1 MIAAGRGEAGWL
13 PAPWPRRWRC
23 AARGHVWASI
33 PTSAGTVLVFCSRCA
48 ELVAA
53 PFTAPT
59 VLGADPAGPTTVFG
73 PAGPAR
79 AVLDLVSA
87 TLDGDGAAA
96 AAARE
101 LALARPADAL
111 DALTRIASV
120 LAGDKQG
127 VAGAR
132 VAALS
137 VLLDL
142 DSLRPVEEVASD
154 GE

>member
-1 MIAAGRGEAGWL
+1 VTAAKRGDGGWL

-23 AARGHVWASI
+23 AARGHAWASI

-59 VLGADPAGPTTVFG
+59 VLGVDPAGPTTVFG

-79 AVLDLVSA
+79 AVFNLLFASLDRDEAAVA
-87 TLDGDGAAA
+87 T
-96 AAARE
+96 ARDV
-101 LALARPADAL
+101 ALARPGDAL
-111 DALTRIASV
+111 DALTRVAV
-120 LAGDKQG
+120 LLAGDRQT
-127 VAGAR
+127 AGAA

-142 DSLRPVEEVASD
+142 ALVRPSEGGRPD
-154 GE
+154 GD

>member
-1 MIAAGRGEAGWL
+1 MVLVVCARCGEA
-13 PAPWPRRWRC
+13 
-23 AARGHVWASI
+23 
-33 PTSAGTVLVFCSRCA
+33 VL
-48 ELVAA
+48 A

-73 PAGPAR
+73 SAGPAR

-87 TLDGDGAAA
+87 TLDGDGAAVA
-96 AAARE
+96 TARDV
-101 LALARPADAL
+101 ALARPGDAL

-142 DSLRPVEEVASD
+142 DSLRPAEEVASD